1 MPKGRSI
8 SIPMPRCGP
17 PGILPSTRPREFSL
31 GVHRFATSSNLSNI
45 LQIKHDN
52 AQKAGNS
59 TDGMYSNSSRKVG
72 FYSHQLLA
80 GRILP
85 EPPGIEITIYKSRT
99 RIPANKLTKTRDL
112 RHGCQRSKTLTPIME
127 E

>member
-1 MPKGRSI
+1 MPEGR

-31 GVHRFATSSNLSNI
+31 GVHRLTTISNLSNI
-45 LQIKHDN
+45 LQVKHN
-52 AQKAGNS
+52 HAQKTGS
-59 TDGMYSNSSRKVG
+59 RTYGVYSNSSRIAG
-72 FYSHQLLA
+72 FCFHQLIA
-80 GRILP
+80 GRILA

-99 RIPANKLTKTRDL
+99 RLPANKRTKTRDL